1 MFAFLPRVYS
11 RGSRRTPFSARTRP
25 PPPTRRIV
33 CFISL
38 TVNTEI
44 RPKNAENRIFMR
56 NNDFIIYTHIYI
68 YKCVRVYVRENFLIG
83 TRRARRSVFPGIP
96 SAFLVH
102 EPMPTP
108 SGSLW
113 RRSQGA
119 YTMMMMMSLFAYRK
133 SQPGRN

>member
-1 MFAFLPRVYS
+1 MFTRVAAAEHLL
-11 RGSRRTPFSARTRP
+11 ARALA

-68 YKCVRVYVRENFLIG
+68 QMCTRIRTRELFNWNSTGEKERLSRNPLGVPRPRTDADTQRIAVAKVAGRVYDDDDDVVIC
-83 TRRARRSVFPGIP
+83 I
-96 SAFLVH
+96 
-102 EPMPTP
+102 
-108 SGSLW
+108 
-113 RRSQGA
+113 
-119 YTMMMMMSLFAYRK
+119 
-133 SQPGRN
+133 